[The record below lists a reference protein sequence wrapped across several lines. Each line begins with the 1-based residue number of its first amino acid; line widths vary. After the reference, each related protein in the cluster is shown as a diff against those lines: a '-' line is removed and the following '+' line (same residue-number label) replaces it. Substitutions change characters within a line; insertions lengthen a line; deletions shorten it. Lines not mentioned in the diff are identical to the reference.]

1 MEHREMIT
9 LIDSILGRVKTM
21 HTEGQKE
28 YAMNKDNVLANFE
41 RIANQ
46 TGNSKEMVL
55 WIYLMKHID
64 GIASHIKGHVSQRE
78 NVKGRLTDAIVYL
91 CILWGMIESKE
102 KMEALNRQQAEDML
116 KQGLQKK
123 IKEVNNGTSYI

>member
-1 MEHREMIT
+1 MKHREMIA

-28 YAMNKDNVLANFE
+28 YAMTEANVFANFQ

-46 TGNSKEMVL
+46 TGLNQKMVL
-55 WIYLMKHID
+55 WVYLMKHID
-64 GIASHIKGHVSQRE
+64 GIASHIKGHTSQRE
-78 NVKGRLTDAIVYL
+78 DVRGRLTDAIVYL

-123 IKEVNNGTSYI
+123 IKEVNNGTSYV